1 MKIIVLSYSLPTKP
15 SKARLHVWRQL
26 KKIGAVN
33 VESLWVVPHSKD
45 KLVELQNLVKD
56 IQGFNGTGML
66 LIGKP
71 AEARDEER
79 IKATLSESSNEE
91 FTELAGVCDKFLAEI
106 ESEIAKENFIFA
118 EVEENE
124 EELEKIKKWYDKIL
138 KRSVYES
145 PLRKTI
151 VDKIK
156 SCEIA
161 FDRFSKIVFDR
172 IHSEK
177 KPVIVQN

>member
-145 PLRKTI
+145 PLRKAI

-156 SCEIA
+156 SCESS

-172 IHSEK
+172 INSEK
-177 KPVIVQN
+177 KIQQ

>member
-33 VESLWVVPHSKD
+33 VESMWVVPYSKD
-45 KLVELQNLVKD
+45 KLAELQNLVKD
-56 IQGFNGTGML
+56 IERFNGTGMIL
-66 LIGKP
+66 QGKP
-71 AEARDEER
+71 AESRDAER
-79 IKATLSESSNEE
+79 IKAALSESSNEE
-91 FTELAGVCDKFLAEI
+91 FTELAGVCDKFLEEI

-124 EELEKIKKWYDKIL
+124 EELEKIKKWYEKIL

-145 PLRKTI
+145 PLRKD
-151 VDKIK
+151 VLEKIK
-156 SCEIA
+156 RCDSA
-161 FDRFSKIVFDR
+161 FDQFSRLVFDR
-172 IHSEK
+172 IHHSRK
-177 KPVIVQN
+177 G